1 MFYLEQQKIRL
12 YYQGIVMKML
22 RDLEI
27 FKNEK
32 I

>member
-12 YYQGIVMKML
+12 YYQEIVMKML

-32 I
+32 F